1 MSKIEYHFVQ
11 GNIQPITSP
20 FIKEQ
25 GTADKMT
32 MIYFGN
38 DIVAGK
44 EHV

>member
-1 MSKIEYHFVQ
+1 MILVRENRQH
-11 GNIQPITSP
+11 ITSP
-20 FIKEQ
+20 FINEQ

-32 MIYFGN
+32 MIYFDN